1 MVSSYTTNKSIEKPA
16 SGDYVNT
23 WATPVNADWDIID
36 KAFGGITTLN
46 VTAVSGTVVLISAQ
60 YQPLILSVTGTL
72 TANVN
77 YQIPSTVG
85 GQWIV
90 ANKTTGAYTVT
101 ISSGGGGTSVVVPQG
116 YNTVVASDGT
126 NIALA
131 NSAPVT
137 AAGSNTQIQYNSSGY
152 LGASA
157 NLTFDGTTFAVTGA
171 ATVSTTLGVTGAA
184 TLSSTLAV
192 TGAITGSGTV
202 TGTALIPSGSS
213 VPANGVYLPAAN
225 TVGVASNT
233 TERLRIDSTGAW
245 GLAGT
250 NYGTSGQVLTSAG
263 SGAPPTWSNALLG
276 VNVQTF
282 TTAGSNTWTKPSG
295 YAAGSRVFIQAWGAG
310 GSGSRGNSGIGGGG
324 GGYNER
330 WLLLSDMGATE
341 TITVGTG
348 GAGRTTI
355 GTGNNGTN
363 TTVGSLL
370 TAYAGS
376 GGGGGGG
383 QLSAGSGSTAGLPH
397 IIAVAN
403 NSGTTWVFVRQG
415 DIGRLD
421 ADGSTYLAAPDAFQ
435 HGGGGA
441 GSSDVNQI
449 AGNSF
454 WGGGGGGSSGNTTAG
469 TSKNG
474 GNGGA
479 GGYYTNGTDGSQPGG
494 GGGATYS
501 GTTSGKGGDGKVV
514 ITVFPA

>member
-263 SGAPPTWSNALLG
+263 SGAPPTWTTPTAGGGTSIASGSLSGTSLVLTSIPSTYAYIVLQIFGVSFTATTTPTLRASTDNGSNYDSTATNYRG
-276 VNVQTF
+276 IRTTSAGSTAMSQASIIESASMASNETFNITVRIAPYQGGTYAQFTVNMVD
-282 TTAGSNTWTKPSG
+282 TAGSSSSLVSG
-295 YAAGSRVFIQAWGAG
+295 IYKSTSAINALQFAG
-310 GSGSRGNSGIGGGG
+310 GTF
-324 GGYNER
+324 
-330 WLLLSDMGATE
+330 D
-341 TITVGTG
+341 
-348 GAGRTTI
+348 
-355 GTGNNGTN
+355 
-363 TTVGSLL
+363 
-370 TAYAGS
+370 
-376 GGGGGGG
+376 
-383 QLSAGSGSTAGLPH
+383 
-397 IIAVAN
+397 
-403 NSGTTWVFVRQG
+403 
-415 DIGRLD
+415 
-421 ADGSTYLAAPDAFQ
+421 
-435 HGGGGA
+435 
-441 GSSDVNQI
+441 
-449 AGNSF
+449 
-454 WGGGGGGSSGNTTAG
+454 AG
-469 TSKNG
+469 TY
-474 GNGGA
+474 A
-479 GGYYTNGTDGSQPGG
+479 LYGYS
-494 GGGATYS
+494 
-501 GTTSGKGGDGKVV
+501 
-514 ITVFPA
+514 